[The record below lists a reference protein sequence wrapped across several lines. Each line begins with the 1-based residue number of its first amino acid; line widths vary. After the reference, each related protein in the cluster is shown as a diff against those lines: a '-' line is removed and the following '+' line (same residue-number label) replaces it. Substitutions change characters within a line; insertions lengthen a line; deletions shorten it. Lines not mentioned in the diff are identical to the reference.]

1 MPQPY
6 QRRIKNFF
14 IKRNLQGKVILAVF
28 LAAVIGCL
36 VFIVIFGVFSADTMT
51 ISYSNNDLQM
61 GRTPVMLFK
70 NAIAANWV
78 FLVICGTLLVIAS
91 LIGTHRIAGPL
102 YRFEKTLDNMNVRNL
117 SDTIRLRGKDEGKDL
132 ALKINRF
139 NAMLSRDVRELNR
152 RSKAITDLV
161 NHFDSL
167 KHANLTP
174 EEIDS
179 LCQAI
184 RNNNSKIKILLDDYQ
199 PADD

>member
-1 MPQPY
+1 MANLHH
-6 QRRIKNFF
+6 RKIRNFF

-36 VFIVIFGVFSADTMT
+36 FFIVVFGVFSADTMT

-61 GRTPVMLFK
+61 GSTPVMLFK

-78 FLVICGTLLVIAS
+78 FVIICGTLLVIAS

-102 YRFEKTLDNMNVRNL
+102 YRFEKTLDNMNSRYL
-117 SDTIRLRGKDEGKDL
+117 GDTIRLRGKDEGKDL
-132 ALKINRF
+132 AGKINRF
-139 NAMLSRDVRELNR
+139 NGQLSGDVKELRR
-152 RSKAITDLV
+152 RSKAITDLI

-167 KHANLTP
+167 KNANLSA

-184 RNNNSKIKILLDDYQ
+184 RNNNSKIKTLLDSYQ
-199 PADD
+199 LADD